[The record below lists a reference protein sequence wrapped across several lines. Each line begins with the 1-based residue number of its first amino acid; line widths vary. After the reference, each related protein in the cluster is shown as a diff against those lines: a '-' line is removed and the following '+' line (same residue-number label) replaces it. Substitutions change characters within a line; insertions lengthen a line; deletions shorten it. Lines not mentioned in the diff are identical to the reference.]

1 MNVVKTGRGRF
12 VEIQGTAE
20 GVPFSDD
27 ELLEL
32 LATADKGIKELI
44 ALQKKAL
51 GDVELKKSE

>member
-1 MNVVKTGRGRF
+1 VVKTGRGRF
-12 VEIQGTAE
+12 VEVQGTAE
-20 GVPFSDD
+20 GAPFSDD

-51 GDVELKKSE
+51 GDVELKKSD

>member
-1 MNVVKTGRGRF
+1 MNVIKTGRGRF

-20 GVPFSDD
+20 GAPFTDD

-51 GDVELKKSE
+51 GDVELKKTE